1 MGIVIAK
8 AAELDPVTKPAI
20 AEDIITKNAV
30 GKPKLYKFCM
40 ASSMTELNSNISL

>member
-20 AEDIITKNAV
+20 AEDIITKKCC
-30 GKPKLYKFCM
+30 GE
-40 ASSMTELNSNISL
+40 TQII